1 MNYRIMHET
10 ERSLRLRLRYAP
22 LGESEEALLR
32 FRLQKLPSVRSVSF
46 FRQTGGILISFSG
59 GREEILSLL
68 LRGEEEEL
76 RRSARCLD
84 FLTNLLEKNARIDS
98 FVMISSI
105 FTFFHN
111 LYFFYKNKKACN
123 AELFSFRI
131 HYFYLLL
138 LKFYLKDHHIPLEV
152 FLHIVIHHFQ
162 KNILLI
168 LF

>member
-59 GREEILSLL
+59 RKEILSLL

-84 FLTNLLEKNARIDS
+84 FLTNLLEKNAPEKKEAVLSPSLKKRLRSEIITEAFID
-98 FVMISSI
+98 
-105 FTFFHN
+105 
-111 LYFFYKNKKACN
+111 
-123 AELFSFRI
+123 
-131 HYFYLLL
+131 LLL
-138 LKFYLKDHHIPLEV
+138 PMPISMAYHVFKFLE
-152 FLHIVIHHFQ
+152 LERM
-162 KNILLI
+162 
-168 LF
+168 

>member
-84 FLTNLLEKNARIDS
+84 FLTNLLEKNAPERKESALSPSLKKRLRSEIITEAFID
-98 FVMISSI
+98 
-105 FTFFHN
+105 
-111 LYFFYKNKKACN
+111 
-123 AELFSFRI
+123 
-131 HYFYLLL
+131 LLL
-138 LKFYLKDHHIPLEV
+138 PMPISMAYHVFKFLE
-152 FLHIVIHHFQ
+152 LERM
-162 KNILLI
+162 
-168 LF
+168 